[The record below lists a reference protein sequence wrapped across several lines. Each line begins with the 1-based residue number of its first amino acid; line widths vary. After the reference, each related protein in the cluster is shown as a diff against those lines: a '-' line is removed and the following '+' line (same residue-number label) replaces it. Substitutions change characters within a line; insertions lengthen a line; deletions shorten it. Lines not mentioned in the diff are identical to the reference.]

1 MTSDEGLNEKGSP
14 MKMPASRFWLSL
26 AVCLLAMTA
35 LGDTNSP
42 LPRLFSDLVQR
53 YATGD
58 TNVHNPLEGTEGPK
72 VLTTGD
78 LNRDGLADLV
88 AGNLDGSISVLLG
101 SRDGTLGGQILIP
114 ATGVLSNS

>member
-1 MTSDEGLNEKGSP
+1 
-14 MKMPASRFWLSL
+14 MPASRFWIGL
-26 AVCLLAMTA
+26 AVCLFAMTA

-72 VLTTGD
+72 VLATGD

-101 SRDGTLGGQILIP
+101 SRESALGDQILMP